1 MVVLLIMEMKEQ
13 GTPSVL
19 KVRVKKWVEAKANI
33 VLQVNDQGAVDLG
46 LVSNIIVG
54 MTLQANNPT
63 VGTMLQMSN
72 LAGMKT
78 NNPMGTPAILKV
90 KAKAFRTRDPV
101 LNLQANNLAM
111 MIHQTTNLETNMIL
125 LTNNQAVNTIQKLNS
140 PAVDM
145 VPQTVNTIQQL
156 NSPAVDTVPPD
167 NSPAVDTVP
176 PANKPSVDRLLVNNP
191 VLLKVNTLKLK

>member
-33 VLQVNDQGAVDLG
+33 VLQVNDQGLVG

-63 VGTMLQMSN
+63 VGTMKQMSN
-72 LAGMKT
+72 LA
-78 NNPMGTPAILKV
+78 NNPMDTHQATPTMLKV

-191 VLLKVNTLKLK
+191 VVYMENTDFS

>member
-33 VLQVNDQGAVDLG
+33 VLQVNDQGLVG

-72 LAGMKT
+72 LAGMKM
-78 NNPMGTPAILKV
+78 NNPMGTPTMLKV